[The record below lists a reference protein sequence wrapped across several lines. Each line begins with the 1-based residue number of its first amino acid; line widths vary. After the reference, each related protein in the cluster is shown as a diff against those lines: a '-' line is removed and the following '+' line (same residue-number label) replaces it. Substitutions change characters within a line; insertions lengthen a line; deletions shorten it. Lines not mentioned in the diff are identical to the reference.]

1 VWPVVTR
8 PGPLRMAHG
17 KATPQGWAS
26 QSLFEDDM
34 VGPFGGLDVVPAVAE
49 APPREDQIAAVEK
62 HAAHASPVRRGRDPL
77 LGGRTRRSQRD
88 ELGTGVRVEAKRVR
102 ASSSVSP
109 LASPLPS
116 PRALPKK
123 KEGASASKTSPNVSP
138 PLLPK
143 ASLRSPPQ
151 MDLSSAL
158 ITSPYASP
166 LASPTAGH
174 LDKPRDRAGGLP
186 PGNVLTSLA
195 GGRFRRGPPQNHG
208 ARGSSPL
215 GSPQKSSPSSVD
227 GRKASRSPHRDPEGG
242 VGRTMSKSPRNR

>member
-1 VWPVVTR
+1 MWPAVTR

-17 KATPQGWAS
+17 KTTPQGWAFFDEERA
-26 QSLFEDDM
+26 FEGWDI
-34 VGPFGGLDVVPAVAE
+34 VHAVPE
-49 APPREDQIAAVEK
+49 APPKEDQSAAVEK
-62 HAAHASPVRRGRDPL
+62 HAAHASPMRRGRDPL

-88 ELGTGVRVEAKRVR
+88 ELGTGVRVEAKRGR

-166 LASPTAGH
+166 LASPTAGP
-174 LDKPRDRAGGLP
+174 LDKPRSRAGGLP

-215 GSPQKSSPSSVD
+215 GSPQTLSPSSLD
-227 GRKASRSPHRDPEGG
+227 GRKASRSPHRDHEGG
-242 VGRTMSKSPRNR
+242 IGRTLSKSPRSR